1 MKNVL
6 LVMLSYLVLSGS
18 LLSQQLTDL
27 DFVSPFHDGVAAVKK
42 GDQWG
47 FIDTQG
53 TLTVDFRDDLVIA
66 EEVEYPI
73 FSNKRCLIKTMKEG
87 IAHFGFIDT
96 NGNVV
101 IPPEFL
107 NATRFKD
114 NRAVVIKIYKETLG
128 RNEILDKNVIL
139 HRFNEEIIDPSGK
152 SIAVLRG
159 PFNLLYTK
167 EKLRKPPKIQS
178 RLLNNDF
185 AVVLQENG
193 QWEVKAIQLNQ

>member
-6 LVMLSYLVLSGS
+6 LVMLSFLVLSGS

-66 EEVEYPI
+66 EDKEYPI
-73 FSNKRCLIKTMKEG
+73 FSNERCLIKKMKEE

-101 IPPEFL
+101 IAPEFL
-107 NATRFKD
+107 NATPFKD
-114 NRAVVIKIYKETLG
+114 NRAIVIKIYKETLG
-128 RNEILDKNVIL
+128 RNEILDKNVIY
-139 HRFNEEIIDPSGK
+139 HRYNEEIIDPNGK
-152 SIAVLRG
+152 AIAFLRG

-178 RLLNNDF
+178 RFLNDDL

>member
-47 FIDTQG
+47 FIDSQG

-66 EEVEYPI
+66 EDKEYPI
-73 FSNKRCLIKTMKEG
+73 FSNKRCLIKKMKEE

-96 NGNVV
+96 RGNEV

-107 NATRFKD
+107 NATQFKD
-114 NRAVVIKIYKETLG
+114 DRAVVIKIYKESLG

-139 HRFNEEIIDPSGK
+139 HRFNEEIIDPNGK
-152 SIAVLRG
+152 AIAVLRG

-178 RLLNNDF
+178 RLLNEDF